1 MDTNEGLWKPCH
13 TNCATFSK
21 EPTAAN
27 ENCDTCKNGKYTI
40 EGDTTGKCTDTRPD
54 GYYLDGTTKEY
65 KKCYSTCSSCLALGT
80 LTSNICTSCKTNNYE
95 FQDITGKC
103 DSTDTSP
110 NKNYYLDTIVTPNRW
125 KKCYSTC
132 ATCSTGGNTLSHNCL
147 TCISGYK
154 KKEGTT
160 DCVYT
165 LPLYYYDAGT
175 EYKKCD
181 PSCETCH
188 GAPLTS
194 PTANTNCITCRTNL
208 YYYPYDTTDSAK
220 NCVNTVPSG
229 YYKDTTTTPPS
240 YKKCNDSCLEWNG
253 PSNSIT
259 TNCKDNQC
267 ASTYYVDENLLSN
280 CLKNNSLPEEDSN
293 ANKNSRFSSIASNIN
308 NLINQTILEE
318 DCVIQIYQTNYPPNT
333 DSSISSIDLSRCE
346 LFLRREKGIAVEE
359 HL

>member
-27 ENCDTCKNGKYTI
+27 ENYDTCKNGKYTI

-188 GAPLTS
+188 GVPLTS
-194 PTANTNCITCRTNL
+194 P
-208 YYYPYDTTDSAK
+208 S
-220 NCVNTVPSG
+220 
-229 YYKDTTTTPPS
+229 
-240 YKKCNDSCLEWNG
+240 
-253 PSNSIT
+253 
-259 TNCKDNQC
+259 
-267 ASTYYVDENLLSN
+267 
-280 CLKNNSLPEEDSN
+280 
-293 ANKNSRFSSIASNIN
+293 ANKLYNM
-308 NLINQTILEE
+308 
-318 DCVIQIYQTNYPPNT
+318 
-333 DSSISSIDLSRCE
+333 
-346 LFLRREKGIAVEE
+346 
-359 HL
+359 

>member
-1 MDTNEGLWKPCH
+1 MELHWVPPLH
-13 TNCATFSK
+13 
-21 EPTAAN
+21 
-27 ENCDTCKNGKYTI
+27 I
-40 EGDTTGKCTDTRPD
+40 
-54 GYYLDGTTKEY
+54 
-65 KKCYSTCSSCLALGT
+65 
-80 LTSNICTSCKTNNYE
+80 
-95 FQDITGKC
+95 
-103 DSTDTSP
+103 
-110 NKNYYLDTIVTPNRW
+110 NRI
-125 KKCYSTC
+125 
-132 ATCSTGGNTLSHNCL
+132 TCSTDLN
-147 TCISGYK
+147 
-154 KKEGTT
+154 
-160 DCVYT
+160 
-165 LPLYYYDAGT
+165 
-175 EYKKCD
+175 
-181 PSCETCH
+181 
-188 GAPLTS
+188 
-194 PTANTNCITCRTNL
+194 
-208 YYYPYDTTDSAK
+208 YYPYDTTDSAK

-318 DCVIQIYQTNYPPNT
+318 DCVIQIYQKNYPPNT